1 MFVFLHWVQHVRR
14 DPLRR
19 PNLHARSGPEED
31 SSGHTHPQVARTHC
45 RVCLA
50 RALPV
55 AAVVHALFAS
65 MPAVAMCGRAVV
77 LCGAGVLAWL
87 QRAPTDSCV
96 YCMHDGGNHE
106 QHDKYNEGM
115 TVGPY
120 NPRPRVIDASLV
132 AAARKGLTSPWAD
145 DGTVSFSTE
154 HRDRYLGLIPDR
166 IAASDKKPPDD
177 ARAAS
182 EHGPSANLAAEPVDA
197 AQAQRPQPSSC
208 DASAAATTSESP
220 ADPGGQA
227 TGRSGMTE
235 DSLLLEAAGVAPSA
249 LALQGEEGEPPLWDA
264 AAAGGSVTHAP
275 RGTAS
280 AAHGGAARA
289 IGRRKSLP
297 HSPGTHTPPP
307 GTGAT
312 PPHAATG
319 ASRDDAAERR
329 PSPPPPRQRAAG
341 AGAGAKLA
349 GERQAAGSRP
359 SARVRPSSTSAS
371 GRASPRDG
379 ALQANRCAAGDG
391 KAGGAAGREGGALV
405 AGAGPNSPAKGDGP
419 LLLGDEGTWIP
430 FYSNQWYGCAGVAG
444 LP

>member
-1 MFVFLHWVQHVRR
+1 
-14 DPLRR
+14 
-19 PNLHARSGPEED
+19 
-31 SSGHTHPQVARTHC
+31 
-45 RVCLA
+45 
-50 RALPV
+50 
-55 AAVVHALFAS
+55 

-77 LCGAGVLAWL
+77 LRAVFALL

-96 YCMHDGGNHE
+96 HCTHDDGNHE

-182 EHGPSANLAAEPVDA
+182 DHGPSATFAAETVDA
-197 AQAQRPQPSSC
+197 TLAHRPQPSSC
-208 DASAAATTSESP
+208 DARAAATTSDSP

-235 DSLLLEAAGVAPSA
+235 DSLLLESAGLAPSA
-249 LALQGEEGEPPLWDA
+249 LAPQGVEGGPLAKAA
-264 AAAGGSVTHAP
+264 AAAGGA
-275 RGTAS
+275 RR
-280 AAHGGAARA
+280 AAHGGAVHGGAARA

-297 HSPGTHTPPP
+297 HSPGTHSPS
-307 GTGAT
+307 
-312 PPHAATG
+312 AATG
-319 ASRDDAAERR
+319 ASRDAAAEGQR
-329 PSPPPPRQRAAG
+329 PAPGAAVASARL
-341 AGAGAKLA
+341 AGE
-349 GERQAAGSRP
+349 GERQAAASRP
-359 SARVRPSSTSAS
+359 SARARPPSPSAS
-371 GRASPRDG
+371 GRGSPRG
-379 ALQANRCAAGDG
+379 SAWQANRCATGDG
-391 KAGGAAGREGGALV
+391 KAGGAAGGGGGALV

-419 LLLGDEGTWIP
+419 LLLGDEGTWLP
-430 FYSNQWYGCAGVAG
+430 FYSNQWCACAGVQSSVCGRACRG
-444 LP
+444 NAPADVCLTHLLR